1 MNRIL
6 HTGRILLWGLCASIA
21 ATACSESDEPDPINL
36 SFGKLS
42 NVTSAMMQNGVLT
55 VTSDGTSLTIGLE
68 ADQDAVVES
77 LGLNAAISADGE
89 GWCEASIDGSK
100 LSLTIEPNEDKERSR
115 STEIEISG
123 SASYVNPVYLEVVQQ
138 AKPKMIG
145 AEILTFT
152 LKEQTSPA
160 AIDHSLKT
168 IRIEV
173 DRVCDLKE
181 LTPTVEVSAGA
192 TVTPASGA
200 KVDLSAPVKYTVI
213 SEDKATESVYTA
225 IATRCKNDEARLVAF
240 SLAEQTAPAV
250 IDEQAKTIAVKVKCG
265 PERLKTLVPTVEVS
279 EGATVTPASG
289 AAVDFTEPVNFTV
302 RSEDGGTTSVYTV
315 TVERQLN
322 DEALLLG
329 FRVTSE
335 PAAEGMI
342 DQEAKTVLL
351 EVPYAK
357 KWPWGY
363 KAEYQHTVSDGATIK
378 ILPNY
383 DDWGYGYDWSFKNGS
398 TITVTS
404 EDEATQNVYK
414 QTSRFAA
421 NTEAQIVSMLIYD
434 PSQSTSSMCVPQAG
448 VYSAMVDEAAATITI
463 YTKAGT
469 PVSSLT
475 PKIAVSEN
483 ATLSPAS
490 DEAQNFS
497 SPVTY
502 TVTAEDGKTTKVYT
516 VQTKVL
522 TPAELQFDMIDVEA
536 GTFRYGDNSET
547 KYQRKPICNVTLT
560 RNYAI
565 GKYEV
570 TQRLFRQVMGFNPS
584 DIAED
589 DRPVWDVSW
598 YEAAMFCN
606 RLSEICGLQPVYTF
620 ASLKYNS
627 GQRLLRDVAV
637 SYDHANAEGYRL
649 PTDAEWEYA
658 AKGGAQSKN
667 WPFAG
672 GDYLNDIAWN
682 SENTKK
688 FDNKPQ
694 PVGQKLPNE
703 LGIYDMSGNVAEWCY
718 DWNFSYSAPETD
730 EDKIDPTGGAGPASG
745 VANGW
750 SDSRINR
757 GGGSSSSSQLY
768 YSTSYRAS
776 SMPDSG
782 YKMGFRIAITK

>member
-6 HTGRILLWGLCASIA
+6 QTGRILLWGLCASIA

-42 NVTSAMMQNGVLT
+42 NITSAMMQNGVLT

-68 ADQDAVVES
+68 ADQDAVIES
-77 LGLNAAISADGE
+77 LGLNAAVSADGE
-89 GWCEASIDGSK
+89 GWCEALIDGSK

-145 AEILTFT
+145 AEILSFT

-181 LTPTVEVSAGA
+181 LTPAVEVSEGA
-192 TVTPASGA
+192 TVTPASGT
-200 KVDLSAPVKYTVI
+200 KVDLSEPVKYTVV

-225 IATRCKNDEARLVAF
+225 IVTRCKNDEARLVAF
-240 SLAEQTAPAV
+240 SLPEQTAPAA

-265 PERLKTLVPTVEVS
+265 PERLKALVPTVEVS

-315 TVERQLN
+315 TVERQPN

-329 FRVTSE
+329 FRVTTE
-335 PAAEGMI
+335 PAAEGTI

-363 KAEYQHTVSDGATIK
+363 KAEYQHTVSDGAAIK
-378 ILPNY
+378 IVPG
-383 DDWGYGYDWSFKNGS
+383 DDGWSYDWSFQNGA

-414 QTSRFAA
+414 LTARYAA
-421 NTEAQIVSMLIYD
+421 NTEARIVSMLIYD
-434 PSQSTSSMCVPQAG
+434 PSQSTSTACVPQTG
-448 VYSAMVDEAAATITI
+448 IYSAMVDEAAATITI
-463 YTKAGT
+463 YTRTGAS
-469 PVSSLT
+469 VSSLT
-475 PKIAVSEN
+475 PKIEVSDK

-490 DEAQNFS
+490 GEAQNFS

-516 VQTKVL
+516 VRTKVL

-536 GTFRYGDNSET
+536 GTFRYGDNPET
-547 KYQRKPICNVTLT
+547 KYQRNPICNATLT

-570 TQRLFRQVMGFNPS
+570 TQQLFQKVMGFNPS

-589 DRPVWDVSW
+589 DRPVWNVSW

-606 RLSEICGLQPVYTF
+606 RLSEICGLQPVYAF

-627 GQRLLRDVAV
+627 KQQLRNDVAV
-637 SYDHANAEGYRL
+637 SYDHANAQGYRL

-672 GDYLNDIAWN
+672 GDYLNDVAWN

-718 DWNFSYSAPETD
+718 DWSYSYSAPETA

-745 VANGW
+745 IANGW
-750 SDSRINR
+750 SDSRVNR
-757 GGGSSSSSQLY
+757 GGGSSSTALNH
-768 YSTSYRAS
+768 STSYRAS
-776 SMPDSG
+776 STPDSG
-782 YKMGFRIAITK
+782 YKTGFRIAITK